1 MPVHLFMK
9 SWYDRMH
16 TARNT
21 ERIKTSCSHASMHS
35 GRVCAHPSVKYSCF
49 FEFVSPKILTA
60 GSKRYKNHIQ
70 WNSILVSLHTQG
82 RGGRKKGKC
91 QGCPTWHMLTER
103 VNKRHCGMEEKP
115 TSVLDGGGKK
125 QDGGKKNRKRNRF
138 QSPHSTWRQEVKRKR
153 FWQGVL
159 VGVAVSAQG

>member
-9 SWYDRMH
+9 SWYDRIH

-70 WNSILVSLHTQG
+70 WNSILVSLHTEG
-82 RGGRKKGKC
+82 KGGRKKGKC

-115 TSVLDGGGKK
+115 TSVLDGGGKNRT
-125 QDGGKKNRKRNRF
+125 GEKKTEKETDFKAPTAHGDRKWKGRGFDR
-138 QSPHSTWRQEVKRKR
+138 
-153 FWQGVL
+153 
-159 VGVAVSAQG
+159 VSLWG